1 MPHRVLCIG
10 VLFFVSLSAPVL
22 VSTRVFA
29 LEQSKQQEIE
39 RLAIQLEIGT
49 QDDRLDAVNGLS
61 TLGKDAIPPL
71 IHTLR
76 TSKNPKL
83 QGAIAQALGL
93 IGEDAVPPL
102 INVLHDENANKRDI
116 FVLRYG
122 ANALKNIAERL
133 KRGFRDA
140 VPELKQILQNRRQL
154 EEGGASANEL
164 QDSDAAADCL
174 GYFGKEARDAVPLL
188 IELIPNDNSRNAKD
202 YKKINA
208 VLQILDDLFSYKEFS
223 ANKAIIEAFERS
235 KSRLSEQDRIKIENR
250 INSLKTGSD
259 LHDVEVSR
267 TSRGIFVK
275 YPALKRLAVL
285 LSLAALAAL
294 VWLALLWLRPLWLLR
309 AYELLPITDA
319 HVSGVL
325 GTVSLPIKYLL
336 AKCMLHPRALD
347 AWVRAN
353 LDDAYDEF
361 SKKPTVEE
369 HKIYVPVALFVDG
382 KPITELKP
390 KHLQDTF
397 SRNHSRLMI
406 AGAGGTGKTSLAC
419 QIAYW
424 AMREDEDQRLSRTH
438 VMLPV
443 WLEHDFAAKGG
454 EALRDEI
461 SNKLCDLIDPK
472 PAVSKILL
480 RALLAEKRI
489 LIVVDGMSEL
499 TEETRSAILWGLN
512 RIEVNA
518 VVFTSRTNE
527 AVGDLRRTNLKPT
540 NIKGNQLTSFVEA
553 YLTSRGK
560 KELFND
566 FEFLEGCL
574 LMSRIVGER
583 DITVLIATR
592 FVEHMIAKQE
602 GIIDEDLPTTIPE
615 LMMQSIQVLYA
626 KTPCPE
632 LSSNKV
638 ITAASLIAWE
648 CLKENYRP
656 VSAEYDQVEKALA
669 GIPNGEKALSY
680 LKDTLKII
688 ETAKLDQ
695 KIGFK
700 IDPLAE
706 YLAGMH
712 LVKENKGR
720 PERWRE
726 FLDSAPSDGSSIEAI
741 KGFLIAVRDCCLT
754 DTAQGEV
761 PPFVV
766 AELTDLLSE
775 VGNEGQRH
783 VEGSKQTLS

>member
-10 VLFFVSLSAPVL
+10 VLFLFNVFAPSLLTKRA
-22 VSTRVFA
+22 FA

-39 RLAIQLEIGT
+39 TLNNRLETGN
-49 QDDRLDAVNGLS
+49 QDLQRAAAKELS

-71 IHTLR
+71 IHSLT
-76 TSKNPKL
+76 TSKNPEVL
-83 QGAIAQALGL
+83 DAIAQALGQ
-93 IGEDAVPPL
+93 IGEEAVPPL
-102 INVLHDENANKRDI
+102 INTLEIENSTDRNVL
-116 FVLRYG
+116 VLRYG
-122 ANALKNIAERL
+122 ANALKNIAEKLR
-133 KRGFRDA
+133 RGFPEA
-140 VPELKQILQNRRQL
+140 VPALMQILENKRYD
-154 EEGGASANEL
+154 EASGAPDEVL
-164 QDSDAAADCL
+164 LDYDAAADCL
-174 GYFGKEARDAVPLL
+174 DYFGKEARYAVPLL
-188 IELIPNDNSRNAKD
+188 IELIPNEKNRKGKH
-202 YKKINA
+202 YEKINA
-208 VLQILDDLFSYKEFS
+208 VLHIIDELISFKEFS
-223 ANKAIIEAFERS
+223 ANKAIVEAFEMS

-250 INSLKTGSD
+250 INSLKAVSD
-259 LHDVEVSR
+259 LHDLEVSG

-275 YPALKRLAVL
+275 YPALARLAVA
-285 LSLAALAAL
+285 LSLAAFVAL
-294 VWLALLWLRPLWLLR
+294 VWLALLLLRPLWLLR
-309 AYELLPITDA
+309 AYELLPISDA
-319 HVSGVL
+319 HVTGVL

-336 AKCMLHPRALD
+336 AKCMLRPRVLD
-347 AWVRAN
+347 AWVRVN
-353 LDDAYDEF
+353 LNNAYDGF
-361 SKKPTVEE
+361 SKKPTVKE
-369 HKIYVPVALFVDG
+369 HQIYVPVALFVDG

-390 KHLQDTF
+390 KHLQDSF
-397 SRNHSRLMI
+397 SRNRSRLMI

-438 VMLPV
+438 LMLPV
-443 WLEHDFAAKGG
+443 WLERGFPAKG
-454 EALRDEI
+454 EDAFLDEI
-461 SNKLCDLIDPK
+461 SNKLCDLIDAK
-472 PAVSKILL
+472 PPVSKILL
-480 RALLAEKRI
+480 GALLAEKRL

-499 TEETRSAILWGLN
+499 NDETRNAILWGLN

-527 AVGDLRRTNLKPT
+527 AIGDLRRTNIRPT

-566 FEFLEGCL
+566 DEFIEGCL

-592 FVEHMIAKQE
+592 FVEQMIAKQE
-602 GIIDEDLPTTIPE
+602 GIIDEDLPTTIPK
-615 LMMQSIQVLYA
+615 LMVRSIQVLYA

-688 ETAKLDQ
+688 EIAKLDQ

-712 LVKENKGR
+712 LVKENKGQ
-720 PERWRE
+720 PEKWRE
-726 FLDSAPSDGSSIEAI
+726 FLDSVPFDGSSIEAI
-741 KGFLIAVRDCCLT
+741 KGFLIALRDCCLT
-754 DTAQGEV
+754 DTADGEV
-761 PPFVV
+761 PPFVI

-775 VGNEGQRH
+775 VGNERQRH
-783 VEGSKQTLS
+783 VEGSTQTLS